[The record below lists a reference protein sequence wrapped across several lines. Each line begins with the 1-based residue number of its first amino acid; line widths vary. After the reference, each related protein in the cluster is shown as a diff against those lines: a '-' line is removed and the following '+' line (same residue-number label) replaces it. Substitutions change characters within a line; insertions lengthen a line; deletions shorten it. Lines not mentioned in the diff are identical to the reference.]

1 MGETDYKE
9 IFSRNL
15 KKYME
20 LNNKTQAD
28 IINDLGLSSSTVSN
42 WCTGQKLPR
51 MNKIEMLANYFGINK
66 SDLIEN
72 NENEQ
77 LSPKA
82 ERDIQK
88 SLSETLNVLENS
100 QDALMF
106 DGEPLDDE
114 TRELLK
120 SSLENSMRLA
130 KKIAKEKYTPKK
142 YKK

>member
-20 LNNKTQAD
+20 LNNKTQSD

-72 NENEQ
+72 NETEQ